1 MRLLVAY
8 GSKMGGTKGLAEM
21 LGADL
26 AGLGYE
32 VDVLAAKDVT
42 DVRPYD
48 AVVVGGALYYFV
60 SWHKDAR
67 SLIKRHLAEL
77 RQRPVWLFSSG
88 PLDDSALE
96 KDIPP
101 IKSVGKLMDR
111 IGGRG
116 HITFGG
122 RLEEENGSLSVG
134 DWRNPEQV
142 HQWAVQIDNELAR
155 DVAS

>member
-21 LGADL
+21 VGSALTDLGHDADVVS
-26 AGLGYE
+26 AG
-32 VDVLAAKDVT
+32 DVA

-48 AVVVGGALYYFV
+48 AVIVGGAVYYFV

-67 SLIKRHLAEL
+67 SFIKRHLAQL

-88 PLDDSALE
+88 PLDDSASE

-101 IKSVGKLMDR
+101 IKSVGKLMER
-111 IGGRG
+111 IEARG

-122 RLEEENGSLSVG
+122 RLEEESRGLPVG
-134 DWRNPEQV
+134 DWRNEEQV
-142 HQWAVQIDNELAR
+142 RQWAKRIDSEIAR